1 MQLNSAGS
9 VTGIGMSKMIPY
21 IPGPLSIWPHSL
33 KSLTQKFLE
42 YSGWLKREF
51 FTWLGIK
58 WLQGEFSKRAEYLE
72 VCL

>member
-51 FTWLGIK
+51 FT
-58 WLQGEFSKRAEYLE
+58 
-72 VCL
+72 

>member
-1 MQLNSAGS
+1 MGNSFAYYKQRSLMRLNSAGS

-42 YSGWLKREF
+42 NSGWLKREF
-51 FTWLGIK
+51 FT
-58 WLQGEFSKRAEYLE
+58 
-72 VCL
+72 